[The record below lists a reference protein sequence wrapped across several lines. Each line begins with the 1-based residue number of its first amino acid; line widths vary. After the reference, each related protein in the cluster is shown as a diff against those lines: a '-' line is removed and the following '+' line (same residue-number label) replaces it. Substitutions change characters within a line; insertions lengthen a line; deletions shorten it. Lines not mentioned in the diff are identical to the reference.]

1 MSLES
6 TYAREPGN
14 FPARRAVAIDAKPP
28 APLIRLLRYARPH
41 RRTMAAAASYSVL
54 NQLFDL
60 APPLLIG
67 AAVDIVVEK
76 EMSFVSRLGIVNVE
90 LQLWALAGLT
100 IVVWALESLF
110 EYLLEVKWRGLAQD
124 IQHALRIDVYRN
136 ARRLNFHEHDVGGVV
151 CVLNDDINQLERF
164 LDGCAGQLVQLATT
178 LLLVGGMFVSLVP
191 SVAWMTFLPM
201 PFVVWG
207 SLWFQRHLAPRYSAV
222 RAQAG
227 RLANQL
233 SRSLVPARGDVNR
246 EKNVELAEAIS
257 CDYVCANVRAI
268 HLSSL
273 FVPLIRM
280 VIVLGFAA
288 MLVFGGKLALAGE
301 LKLGV
306 YSVMVFMTQRLLW
319 PLTGLGGLFDRYQRA
334 MASTARALNLLDA
347 SSVSRSH

>member
-6 TYAREPGN
+6 TFASKPGDITSCVTTESDARPS
-14 FPARRAVAIDAKPP
+14 
-28 APLIRLLRYARPH
+28 APLSRLLRYARPY
-41 RRTMAAAASYSVL
+41 RRTMLAATGYSVL

-76 EMSFVSRLGIVNVE
+76 ETSFMSRAGIVDVE

-100 IVVWALESLF
+100 VVVWGLESLF
-110 EYLLEVKWRGLAQD
+110 EYLLDVKWRGLAQD
-124 IQHALRIDVYRN
+124 IQHALRMDVFRKT
-136 ARRLNFHEHDVGGVV
+136 RHLNISEQEVGGVV
-151 CVLNDDINQLERF
+151 CVLNDDVNQLERF

-178 LLLVGGMFVSLVP
+178 LLLVGAMFVYMVP

-207 SLWFQRHLAPRYSAV
+207 SLWFQKRLKPRYAAV
-222 RAQAG
+222 RAEAG

-233 SRSLVPARGDVNR
+233 SCSLDSSRRDTTPEETATR
-246 EKNVELAEAIS
+246 VEVIS
-257 CDYVCANVRAI
+257 RDYMRANVRAI

-280 VIVLGFAA
+280 VIVLGFGA

-334 MASTARALNLLDA
+334 MASTARALDLLDA
-347 SSVSRSH
+347 TSSSPDQ